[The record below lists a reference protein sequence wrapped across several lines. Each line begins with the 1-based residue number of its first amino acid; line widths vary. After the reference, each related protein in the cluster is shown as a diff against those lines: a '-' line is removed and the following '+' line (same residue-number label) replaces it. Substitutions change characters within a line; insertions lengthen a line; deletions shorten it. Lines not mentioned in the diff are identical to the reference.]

1 MKLQPDSR
9 REIKRITLGTLAC
22 DGIMVAGL
30 FLLSQFDMGTF
41 DLKKILLGAL
51 CGSAIAVL
59 NFTILCLTIQAAVG
73 IQSQRKMRAKFQLS
87 YNVRL
92 AIQAIWIVGAF
103 FLRHRI
109 HFVAAAAPIFF
120 PKFTLL
126 YLQFKG
132 KLLPPDPPRQNQDA
146 AGEETHE
153 SPEEP

>member
-132 KLLPPDPPRQNQDA
+132 KLLPPDPPRQNQDD
-146 AGEETHE
+146 AGEDNTV
-153 SPEEP
+153 SPEAP